1 VAGLIVLDATV
12 MIAHLDATDAHHD
25 RASALLV
32 AAASEAFMASPL
44 SLAEVLVGP
53 TRAGRLADAVAAL
66 EELGVRAVS
75 LDDDAPSRLATLR
88 SETGLRLP
96 DCCVLLAGEQVG
108 AAVATFDERLGSA
121 ASRQGLSVRD
131 R

>member
-1 VAGLIVLDATV
+1 MIVLDASV
-12 MIAHLDATDAHHD
+12 MIAHLDASDAHHD
-25 RASALLV
+25 RASALLL
-32 AAASEAFMASPL
+32 ATASEPFVASPL

-53 TRAGRLADAVAAL
+53 VRVGRLADAIAAL
-66 EELGVRAVS
+66 DELEVRSVN

-121 ASRQGLSVRD
+121 ASRRGLSVRD

>member
-1 VAGLIVLDATV
+1 MIVLDASV

-25 RASALLV
+25 RAAVLLME
-32 AAASEAFMASPL
+32 AASEPLLASPL

-53 TRAGRLADAVAAL
+53 ARVGRLADAVAAL
-66 EELGVRAVS
+66 DELGVRAVG

-108 AAVATFDERLGSA
+108 ADVATFDERLGSA